1 MQFNIVPEGNGLFL
15 CNVKLRGERTGGRK
29 KHSSLLELTPPL
41 RSNSSIG
48 SKKECT
54 GIFTISLKWHSTEL
68 LRLKKLR
75 MKVTPKKMQMKMKKK
90 RRYVF
95 KYNYA

>member
-1 MQFNIVPEGNGLFL
+1 MGGLI
-15 CNVKLRGERTGGRK
+15 
-29 KHSSLLELTPPL
+29 
-41 RSNSSIG
+41 NSIKNFS
-48 SKKECT
+48 T
-54 GIFTISLKWHSTEL
+54 GIFTISLKWLSTEL
-68 LRLKKLR
+68 LQLKKLR